1 MSEDTFSADE
11 VINNIADLVGTQ
23 ANNTQ
28 VEATELHPVIAETLE
43 TFKSEGI
50 AIEPTDPEYKSL
62 DAILKDPG
70 SNIHKYRKEL
80 YKQIEAKRERLS
92 QPAKPAETSETASRI
107 GNPNPSAW
115 EQAYAKPAASQAHTS
130 PPKPAANS
138 YEAWSQGYSK
148 KGK

>member
-1 MSEDTFSADE
+1 MSDTADTTQTDAAQ
-11 VINNIADLVGTQ
+11 VDATQ
-23 ANNTQ
+23 ASNTQ
-28 VEATELHPVIAETLE
+28 VEATQAELHPVIAETLE

-50 AIEPTDPEYKSL
+50 AIEPSDPEYKSL

-92 QPAKPAETSETASRI
+92 QPAKPAETSETARTI

-115 EQAYAKPAASQAHTS
+115 EQAYTKPVSQAHNS

-138 YEAWSQGYSK
+138 YEAWSQGYK
-148 KGK
+148 NKP